1 VSNVSFFLAGGG
13 TGGHIYPLLAVTEQ
27 ILARQPDAGIHF
39 FHSTRTVDTRVFG
52 KTHFARTPL
61 PASGLSAQPVKFLR
75 FSVTFQRS
83 YQMARRVIAESLNPV
98 VIGAGGFVAAPVC
111 RAGHKLGAP
120 VVLLNV
126 DLLPGRANRLSARW
140 ADEIFVQFE
149 ESRGQFPRGR
159 AAVSAV
165 GCPLRSG
172 FCAPDPGK
180 AREDLGL
187 DPGKCVL
194 LITGASS
201 GSASINDAIC
211 RLLPQLDAL
220 GDRWQIVHLTGL
232 ANYEAVKSRYR
243 ETRMRHEVLDYYD
256 HMPDLF
262 AATDLVVGRS
272 GAVSVAEYAVAGVP
286 SICLPYPHHKD
297 RHQYLNAAKLVEAGA
312 AVIVDD
318 LPKPADRARRLWGEL
333 RELMTDDE
341 KRRQMS
347 AACKQVARPDA
358 AAEIALRLLGMTRED
373 RTVTNAQGEGEPL
386 LR

>member
-1 VSNVSFFLAGGG
+1 
-13 TGGHIYPLLAVTEQ
+13 
-27 ILARQPDAGIHF
+27 
-39 FHSTRTVDTRVFG
+39 
-52 KTHFARTPL
+52 
-61 PASGLSAQPVKFLR
+61 
-75 FSVTFQRS
+75 
-83 YQMARRVIAESLNPV
+83 
-98 VIGAGGFVAAPVC
+98 
-111 RAGHKLGAP
+111 
-120 VVLLNV
+120 
-126 DLLPGRANRLSARW
+126 
-140 ADEIFVQFE
+140 
-149 ESRGQFPRGR
+149 
-159 AAVSAV
+159 
-165 GCPLRSG
+165 
-172 FCAPDPGK
+172 
-180 AREDLGL
+180 
-187 DPGKCVL
+187 
-194 LITGASS
+194 
-201 GSASINDAIC
+201 
-211 RLLPQLDAL
+211 
-220 GDRWQIVHLTGL
+220 
-232 ANYEAVKSRYR
+232 
-243 ETRMRHEVLDYYD
+243 MRHEVLDYYD